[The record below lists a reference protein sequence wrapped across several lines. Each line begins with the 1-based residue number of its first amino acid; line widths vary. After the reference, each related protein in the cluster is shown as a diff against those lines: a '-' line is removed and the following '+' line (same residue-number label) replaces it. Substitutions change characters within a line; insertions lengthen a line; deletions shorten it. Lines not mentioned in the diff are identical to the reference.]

1 MLRLRPVVPVAA
13 GFVAGAAIAR
23 ATDSGFIFLATA
35 LLSASLIIRWRSP
48 LLLAL
53 LGLGLG
59 GLRQEWAGRARPP
72 AEFPDVIEGVVD
84 GPPRIFRSLS
94 DPHGI
99 PVEDGS
105 FVVGR
110 VQVRFFRKQVSLIG
124 GERVRVRGAMRPP
137 PRATNPGQ
145 FDYGEHLRH
154 EGIDAVMTLGAPP
167 EVLEGP
173 PAWSRARE
181 WIRRLYDRGVRPEV
195 GALLGALVLGRREQ
209 VPDDFVTNLQ
219 RSGTAHLLAISGQ
232 NLVIVM
238 VSLWVVLVLMGIHG
252 RTQSFILIILLGLYT
267 LLTGLQVS
275 VIRSF
280 LMMAFYF
287 GADLAWRKRD
297 TVSALAG
304 AALAIVAWDPG
315 QIVDVGFQLSFLA
328 VLGLTFLS
336 PIFSSFT
343 GTGNWFWNKLR
354 LSLGVSVAAWL
365 ATAPVVLADFNLLTP
380 GIVIANLA
388 IVPLMSL
395 EFLIGLV
402 HFVLAPLGAGALSG
416 WAAGLVFD
424 ITLWTST
431 LVTSIPYAYVY
442 APPAG
447 ASLIALYYAGLAA
460 WAWWCRRTR
469 EPGPAPRSVNS
480 WIRGGGWKVACVA
493 VIVAPLGFT
502 PLRHKPLDAP
512 FLAVLDVG
520 RGSCAYLEWPDG
532 RNLMVDCGSL
542 NARDPGA
549 SIAAPY
555 LWSRG
560 VTRLDTLVLT
570 HTDEDHV
577 NGARSVIE
585 LLKVRH
591 LILTRAF
598 TTPFWPPDLDVIRI
612 ERAGEP
618 IRVGDLE
625 FLGPPVWEKFG
636 RPVPAND
643 TSIVLR
649 AAGVLFPG
657 DIQDRGVEELL
668 TLPNLNARVLLMPHH
683 GKMFKQH
690 QELVR
695 RVGPQVIVVSAPRGY
710 SSEKVLT
717 ALPFRPRITGE
728 EGAIDIPLK

>member
-1 MLRLRPVVPVAA
+1 MLRLRPIVPLAA
-13 GFVAGAAIAR
+13 GFVAGAAIGR
-23 ATDSGFIFLATA
+23 ATDAWFFFLATA
-35 LLSASLIIRWRSP
+35 LLSASLIIRRRSP
-48 LLLAL
+48 ILLAL

-59 GLRQEWAGRARPP
+59 GLRQEWAERDRPRFDL
-72 AEFPDVIEGVVD
+72 ADVVEGVVD
-84 GPPRIFRSLS
+84 GPPRLYRSMN
-94 DPHGI
+94 DPHGV
-99 PVEDGS
+99 PFEDGS

-110 VQVRFFRKQVSLIG
+110 VQVRFFRHSPLGLIG
-124 GERVRVRGAMRPP
+124 GERVRVRGSIRPP
-137 PRATNPGQ
+137 AHATNPGQ
-145 FDYGEHLRH
+145 FDTGEHLRR
-154 EGIDAVMTLGAPP
+154 EGIDGVMTLGAPP
-167 EVLEGP
+167 DVLEGP

-209 VPDDFVTNLQ
+209 VPDDFVTSLQ

-232 NLVIVM
+232 NLVIVL
-238 VSLWVVLVLMGIHG
+238 VSLWVVLVLMGVHG
-252 RTQSFILIILLGLYT
+252 RTQSLILIVLLGLYT

-328 VLGLTFLS
+328 VLGLTFIS
-336 PIFSSFT
+336 PVFSSFT
-343 GTGNWFWNKLR
+343 GTWNWFWNKLR
-354 LSLGVSVAAWL
+354 LSLGVSAAAWL

-380 GIVIANLA
+380 GIVIANLI
-388 IVPLMSL
+388 IVPLMSV
-395 EFLIGLV
+395 EFLIGLA
-402 HFVLAPLGAGALSG
+402 HLVLAPLGAGAVTG
-416 WAAGLVFD
+416 WAAGVVFD
-424 ITLWTST
+424 LTLWVST
-431 LVTSIPYAYVY
+431 LVTSIPCAYVY

-447 ASLIALYYAGLAA
+447 ALLIALYYAGLAGWTA
-460 WAWWCRRTR
+460 WCRLSR
-469 EPGPAPRSVNS
+469 ER
-480 WIRGGGWKVACVA
+480 WWKAACVA

-502 PLRHKPLDAP
+502 PLRHTPPAEP

-598 TTPFWPPDLDVIRI
+598 TKPFWPPNLDVRRI
-612 ERAGEP
+612 ERAGDP
-618 IRVGDLE
+618 VRVGDLE

-636 RPVPAND
+636 RPVSAND

-668 TLPNLNARVLLMPHH
+668 TLPDLKAKVLLMPHH
-683 GKMFKQH
+683 GKMFKRH
-690 QELVR
+690 EEFVR
-695 RVGPQVIVVSAPRGY
+695 RVAPETIVVSAPRGY
-710 SSEKVLT
+710 SSEKVIA
-717 ALPFRPRITGE
+717 ALPILPRITGL
-728 EGAIDIPLK
+728 EGAIQIPLK